1 MSNGRA
7 RTLKPEILEDER
19 TASLSHEAYRLFIG
33 MLLVADDFG
42 NLRANEKLLD
52 AAVFWARETTTS
64 VSDLTQETIDAGL
77 VVPYTVRGQ
86 RYLAI
91 RTWQRHQRIDRP
103 SKPKVP
109 GPEEAD
115 KSVAES
121 SKSLEQQESQ
131 EHSRDTRETLAR
143 HSRMIRDSF
152 ALDRIGE
159 ERKGGEEIRA
169 SASPDPTPEPAKPK
183 PAKRRP
189 NVGPM
194 PADFAP
200 DAAWLDRVG
209 VLPDLRPGLE
219 TKFRDLAAAKA
230 WAYADWQAAWRNF
243 INREVE
249 FGKLVLYPA
258 ATAPRMPQERFSGQE
273 RLPGRVDPQNRAT
286 ADPGGFGDS
295 VPIDDGELADLF
307 TGIVTTGVTHA

>member
-19 TASLSHEAYRLFIG
+19 TASLSHEAYRLFLG
-33 MLLVADDFG
+33 MLLIADDYG
-42 NLRANEKLLD
+42 NLRANERLLY
-52 AAVFWARETTTS
+52 AAVFWARDTS
-64 VSDLTQETIDAGL
+64 SSMSDLIRETVDAGL
-77 VVPYTVRGQ
+77 VVPYSVRGQ
-86 RYLAI
+86 RYLTI
-91 RTWQRHQRIDRP
+91 RTWPKHQKIDRP

-109 GPEEAD
+109 RPAEAD
-115 KSVAES
+115 QSGES
-121 SKSLEQQESQ
+121 SAKSLEQLESDQ
-131 EHSRDTRETLAR
+131 SSRDTRETL
-143 HSRMIRDSF
+143 

-169 SASPDPTPEPAKPK
+169 SASPDPTPEPTKPK
-183 PAKRRP
+183 PTRRRP

-194 PADFAP
+194 PVDFAP
-200 DAAWLDRVG
+200 DATWLDRVG

-243 INREVE
+243 VNREVE

-258 ATAPRMPQERFSGQE
+258 ATAPRMPQERE
-273 RLPGRVDPQNRAT
+273 P
-286 ADPGGFGDS
+286 
-295 VPIDDGELADLF
+295 VPKPNLAQVTETQVAELFA
-307 TGIVTTGVTHA
+307 GIVTTAGVANG